1 MSTQTIDWHSDT
13 IGRAVHYETSLD
25 IVDIRLKAALDVRT
39 TLEGLQESIR
49 FTREYIARM
58 KDGQS

>member
-1 MSTQTIDWHSDT
+1 MSTQDIDRNFDLISRISHT
-13 IGRAVHYETSLD
+13 ETVLD
-25 IVDIRLKAALDVRT
+25 IIDIRLAAGLKTRT

-58 KDGQS
+58 KEQQS

>member
-1 MSTQTIDWHSDT
+1 MSTQDIDMRSDP
-13 IGRAVHYETSLD
+13 ISRAVHYETSLD
-25 IVDIRLKAALDVRT
+25 IVDLRLKAGLDVRT

-58 KDGQS
+58 KEGQS

>member
-1 MSTQTIDWHSDT
+1 MNMQTIDWHSDT

-25 IVDIRLKAALDVRT
+25 IVSIRLKAALNVRT

-49 FTREYIARM
+49 FTLEYIERM
-58 KDGQS
+58 KEQQS